1 MLKSTSP
8 YELGATLYMPV
19 LKPDAMEYIA
29 GTKLPKL
36 RSMVLCLEDALLE
49 TDVLVG
55 LATLEKTLIKI
66 GEVKKAANSS
76 GRFPLVF
83 VRPRNLEMARR
94 IAEMAGIGNID
105 GFVAPKVRPGDHEK
119 WVNAV
124 RETDLYIM
132 PTLET
137 SEVFDVSAMTDLRD
151 EFLGNAPD
159 RILALRVGGNDLM
172 SVLGLRRPGSTTLY
186 EGPLFYTISMLMS
199 VMKSKGFDLTS
210 PVFEIIE
217 DKKSLLDEVSRDVNF
232 GFVGKTIIH
241 PSQIDIVQNAFRVS
255 ETDLEAAKRILD
267 VDAPAVFKF
276 GGSMCEPATHR
287 TWAQRIMS
295 RAHVYGTVDIHSETA
310 ESAMS
315 GTVPLRAMD

>member
-1 MLKSTSP
+1 MLKTTSP

-19 LKPDAMEYIA
+19 LKSDAMEYIA

-55 LATLEKTLIKI
+55 LATLEKTLLKI
-66 GEVKKAANSS
+66 GEVKRLNTD
-76 GRFPLVF
+76 GRLPLVF
-83 VRPRNLEMARR
+83 VRPRNLDMARR
-94 IAEMAGIGNID
+94 IADMAGIGNID

-137 SEVFDVSAMTDLRD
+137 SEVFDVSAMTALRD
-151 EFLGNAPD
+151 EFLANSPD

-172 SVLGLRRPGSTTLY
+172 SVLGLRRAGSTTIY

-217 DKKSLLDEVSRDVNF
+217 DRKSLLDEVSRDVNF

-255 ETDLEAAKRILD
+255 ENDLEAAKRILD

-295 RAHVYGTVDIHSETA
+295 RAAVYGVVETA
-310 ESAMS
+310 EALPQNDLV
-315 GTVPLRAMD
+315 GTVPPRALD